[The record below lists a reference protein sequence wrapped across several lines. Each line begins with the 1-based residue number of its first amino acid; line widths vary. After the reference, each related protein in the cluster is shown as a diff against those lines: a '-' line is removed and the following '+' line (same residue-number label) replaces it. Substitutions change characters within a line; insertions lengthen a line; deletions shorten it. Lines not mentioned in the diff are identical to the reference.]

1 MIGHVFYYPDKKN
14 GFCSK
19 EGVFYQIFHYFFS
32 LNGECQMHQIKKKRL
47 ANVFYDFLDIGVI
60 AIVVQLQQKIIS
72 QKRIEQTVIN
82 CILYNTK
89 YL

>member
-1 MIGHVFYYPDKKN
+1 
-14 GFCSK
+14 
-19 EGVFYQIFHYFFS
+19 
-32 LNGECQMHQIKKKRL
+32 MHQIKKKRL

>member
-1 MIGHVFYYPDKKN
+1 
-14 GFCSK
+14 
-19 EGVFYQIFHYFFS
+19 
-32 LNGECQMHQIKKKRL
+32 MHQFKKKKL
-47 ANVFYDFLDIGVI
+47 ANVLYDFLDIGVI

-82 CILYNTK
+82 CILYNMK